1 MRVSDRL
8 ILCGVLATAAAW
20 HSVSA
25 LAAPSATLENTLR
38 GTSESYFTLPHWEAV
53 VGTAL
58 IVMLCVILHYETF
71 NGLTLL
77 LPKLRTRRR
86 PRVLILIF
94 SILGLHIL
102 EIWIFGLGYFWLLQS
117 PALGALHGVPVHG
130 LPDYVYFSAV
140 VYNTLGFGDIVPVG
154 PIRFLTGTEA
164 MTGLVL
170 ITWSASFT
178 FLEMQRFW
186 KPK

>member
-1 MRVSDRL
+1 MRSLVRML
-8 ILCGVLATAAAW
+8 PRVTVAAAAVC
-20 HSVSA
+20 HGVNA
-25 LAAPSATLENTLR
+25 LAAPTATLENTLH
-38 GTSESYFTLPHWEAV
+38 GTSESYFTLPHWTAV
-53 VGTAL
+53 LGTAF
-58 IVMLCVILHYETF
+58 IVMLCVLLHYETF

-102 EIWIFGLGYFWLLQS
+102 EIWIFGLGYFWLLQD
-117 PALGALHGVPVHG
+117 PALGSLHGVPVHG